1 MNNIKLDYTNPDNL
15 YYYLINDSEAQLNV
29 DIIKQ
34 KIISTNFGNI
44 ELAIIGS
51 SHYMKLDNTFTEL
64 LSCTHEDIKDNLLIV
79 KKNDDAINFSY
90 QFDNLTYLTKII
102 TERKKTESEF
112 IQAEQLLYNQNND
125 LKHFFCKNTALTSL
139 KTSVYKNRCV
149 VQTWHTYPEHFK
161 IVYSSTEISMLDNK
175 NSSGNM

>member
-1 MNNIKLDYTNPDNL
+1 MNNIKTDYSNPDNL
-15 YYYLINDSEAQLNV
+15 YYYLVNDSEVQLNV

-34 KIISTNFGNI
+34 KTISTNFGSI

-79 KKNDDAINFSY
+79 KRSNDVINFSH
-90 QFDNLTYLTKII
+90 QFDNLTYVTNII

-112 IQAEQLLYNQNND
+112 IQAEQLLYNQDND

-139 KTSVYKNRCV
+139 KTAIYEGKCIVE
-149 VQTWHTYPEHFK
+149 TWHTYPEHLK
-161 IVYSSTEISMLDNK
+161 IVYSSTEIAMPDNK
-175 NSSGNM
+175 NSIGC